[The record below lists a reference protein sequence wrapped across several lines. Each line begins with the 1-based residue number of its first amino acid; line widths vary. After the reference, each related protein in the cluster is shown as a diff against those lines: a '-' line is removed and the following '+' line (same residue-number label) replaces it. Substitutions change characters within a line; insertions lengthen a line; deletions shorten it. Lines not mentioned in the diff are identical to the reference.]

1 MILDKPVSEIMR
13 RHVLTIKKDFSFSEA
28 CRLFFRMGIHHLPVV
43 DEKDHLLGM
52 LSTHDALRAF
62 ALRGHLL
69 KNWNEENVDWSF
81 PVEELMSIPAISV
94 SETDSMDEAVRLC
107 ATHHIQSLPVL
118 KDGQLVGMVTSHDIM
133 QYLANSTPSNQP
145 A

>member
-1 MILDKPVSEIMR
+1 MTLNKPVSEIMR
-13 RHVLTIKKDFSFSEA
+13 KHVLTIKRDFSFSEA

-43 DEKDHLLGM
+43 DEHNHLLGM

-81 PVEELMSIPAISV
+81 PVEELMSVPAITV
-94 SETDSMDEAVRLC
+94 SETDSMEEVVRLC
-107 ATHHIQSLPVL
+107 SEHHIQSLPVL
-118 KDGQLVGMVTSHDIM
+118 KEGQLVGMVTSHDVM
-133 QYLANSTPSNQP
+133 QYLSNSKPSNQP